1 MTKQEFQRLI
11 DTVRMY
17 YPEKNIVP
25 SREVFEEWY
34 KHFQK
39 PLCTLD
45 LMTRAVRRYSEK
57 NKFPPTL
64 SDLIQ
69 TGKEIWQE
77 EKDERE
83 FKRWRE

>member
-1 MTKQEFQRLI
+1 MTK
-11 DTVRMY
+11 
-17 YPEKNIVP
+17 
-25 SREVFEEWY
+25 
-34 KHFQK
+34 
-39 PLCTLD
+39 
-45 LMTRAVRRYSEK
+45 AVRRYSER